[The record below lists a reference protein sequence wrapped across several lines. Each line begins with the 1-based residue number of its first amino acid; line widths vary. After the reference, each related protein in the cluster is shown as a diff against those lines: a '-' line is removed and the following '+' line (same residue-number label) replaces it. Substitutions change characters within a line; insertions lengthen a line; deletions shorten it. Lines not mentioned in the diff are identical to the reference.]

1 MGGNVTADGNATVTE
16 RGVVYATTQTPT
28 TSNTKVVVG
37 NGTGT
42 FTTNITGLTA
52 ATTYY
57 VRAYAIN
64 SQGTAYGSQQTFTT
78 SQALSLPT
86 VTTTA
91 ATTVTSTGASMGGN
105 VTADGNATVTERGVV
120 YATTQTPTTSNIK
133 VTIGTGSG
141 VFTSNV
147 TGLISGTTYYV
158 RAYAINSQGTSY
170 GSQEHFTTSGILTI
184 VDMDGNAYS
193 TVNIGSQIWMKENLK
208 TTKYNNG
215 LSIINLADN
224 TWADNSTS
232 GPGPAYCWYNNLIIN
247 KNTYGALYNWYAV
260 ETGRLCPE
268 GWHVPTEADWII
280 LITFLGGTDFAGGKM
295 KTTGT
300 SLWNIPNEG
309 ATNESGFSGVPGGY
323 RYADSMSSV
332 YFTKLGETC
341 QWWSQTVAPSTY
353 NNNAWIYGLHY
364 GSVAV
369 FKMADNKR
377 DGASVRC
384 IKNN

>member
-1 MGGNVTADGNATVTE
+1 MLAD
-16 RGVVYATTQTPT
+16 Y
-28 TSNTKVVVG
+28 
-37 NGTGT
+37 
-42 FTTNITGLTA
+42 
-52 ATTYY
+52 
-57 VRAYAIN
+57 
-64 SQGTAYGSQQTFTT
+64 
-78 SQALSLPT
+78 
-86 VTTTA
+86 
-91 ATTVTSTGASMGGN
+91 
-105 VTADGNATVTERGVV
+105 
-120 YATTQTPTTSNIK
+120 
-133 VTIGTGSG
+133 
-141 VFTSNV
+141 
-147 TGLISGTTYYV
+147 TTYYV